1 MRPIT
6 LTMALLAIATGCE
19 NSKNPFLFGIGGG
32 GGGAV
37 TQAQATGNWSFTV
50 RKTTTLPCT
59 GGSLADGSVLT
70 AHLDVQTDGTLITST
85 SNWQNPP
92 STVVFPLRGAVAL
105 STGAADL
112 IFSGGGASGSGM
124 ELRGTITPTGTFT
137 GTLTDPGAGLTPMFS
152 AGGCEYSTSGT
163 KA

>member
-1 MRPIT
+1 VRPIALT
-6 LTMALLAIATGCE
+6 LTLLAITAACE

-50 RKTTTLPCT
+50 RKTSTLACT

-70 AHLDVQTDGTLITST
+70 AHLDVMTDGTLNTST

-92 STVVFPLRGAVAL
+92 ATVVFPLKGAVAL

-152 AGGCEYSTSGT
+152 AGGCEYSTSGS

>member
-1 MRPIT
+1 VRPIALALT
-6 LTMALLAIATGCE
+6 LLVLVTACE

-37 TQAQATGNWSFTV
+37 TQTEASGNWSFTV
-50 RKTTTLPCT
+50 RKTATLPCT

-70 AHLDVQTDGTLITST
+70 AHLDVLADGTVNTST
-85 SNWQNPP
+85 SSWQHPP
-92 STVVFPLRGAVAL
+92 TTVVFRLTGTVSL

-112 IFSGGGASGSGM
+112 ILSAGSGTGSGM

-137 GTLTDPGAGLTPMFS
+137 GTLSDPAAGLTPMFS

>member
-1 MRPIT
+1 MRPIALALT
-6 LTMALLAIATGCE
+6 LLILLTACE
-19 NSKNPFLFGIGGG
+19 DSKNPFLFGIGGG

-37 TQAQATGNWSFTV
+37 TQAEASGNWSLTV
-50 RKTTTLPCT
+50 RKTATLPCT
-59 GGSLADGSVLT
+59 GGSLADGSALT
-70 AHLDVQTDGTLITST
+70 AHLDVLADGTVNTST
-85 SNWQNPP
+85 SSWQHPP
-92 STVVFPLRGAVAL
+92 ATVVFRLTGTVSL

-112 IFSGGGASGSGM
+112 ILSAGSGTGSGM

-137 GTLTDPGAGLTPMFS
+137 GTLSDPAAGLTPMFS